1 MYRVIDFRKRN
12 GTVREAAVEGTAVAS
27 IADVLT
33 ELGRGAA
40 SERPDLRARVAEI
53 IATVR
58 ERGDAALAEYT
69 ARFDGVDVPADG
81 LKVSEEEIEAA
92 VAGLDPELYAAMQ
105 AAGERIRR
113 FHSAQMAAA
122 EDVWQYGSG
131 SDPGSAIRLGWLTR
145 PLRRVGIYVPGGTA
159 PLFSSVLMNA
169 IPAVVAGVAE
179 IVMCAPP
186 GRDGRIPAVT
196 LAAARVAGV
205 DKVFVCGG
213 AQAIAAMAYGTA
225 TIPACDK
232 IVGPGNAYVAEA
244 KRQVYGQCA
253 IDMIAGPSEVMI
265 VADRSADPA
274 YIAADLLAQAE
285 HDPQAQAILVS
296 NEPELVEAVQ
306 AELARQL
313 PLLPRS
319 DIAVAA
325 LANSAAVLV
334 YDLETA
340 LELVNAY
347 APEHLELQVEPEK
360 RNELLPRINNAGAV
374 FMGAYSVEALGD
386 YWAGTN
392 HVLPTGGTAR
402 FSSGLSV
409 LDFLRRM
416 SVIDYSGADLSR
428 EGAAVVCMA
437 AAEGLEAHANSIR
450 LRLVALRASADA
462 ADPTGG
468 DVATQGDVALP
479 TTDSSAE
486 GKELWSELALSL
498 TPYIPGEQPS
508 AGEVE
513 RIIKLNTNE
522 LPFSPSPRVLAALA
536 DFDGESLRRYPDY
549 RAAKLR
555 VALADLEN
563 SVAAATNSAVVAE
576 YARSGKNDSD
586 LAPLTAEN
594 IFVGNGSDEVL
605 AFAFAAFG
613 RPAAGPILLADP
625 GYSFYPV
632 YADYNRLPVSYVGP
646 FIDRP
651 VDVCGFD
658 RPGSMVVL
666 ANPNAPTGAGITLN
680 EVEHLV
686 TYDPQRLVLI
696 DEAYVDFGGE
706 TAAPLVGKYNNLL
719 VVKTFSKSRG
729 LAGLRLGY
737 AIGAPQ
743 LIAALVTIRDSFNS
757 YTVGSIVQT
766 LGIAAAEDRE
776 WWRAANKQI
785 MTTRAEAVAELT
797 ALGFA
802 VVPSQTN
809 FIWARYAG
817 EPKLGGREIFTALR
831 AKNIWVRYFS
841 RPELAD
847 YLRITI
853 GTAEEMAALY
863 RALGE
868 IIKEKKNESS
878 EG

>member
-33 ELGRGAA
+33 ELGRGVA

-69 ARFDGVDVPADG
+69 ARFDGVEIATDS
-81 LKVSEEEIEAA
+81 LKVSEEEIETA

-113 FHSAQMAAA
+113 FHSTQMAAA
-122 EDVWQYGSG
+122 EDVWQYGSM
-131 SDPGSAIRLGWLTR
+131 SDPDSDTRLGWLTR

-169 IPAVVAGVAE
+169 IPAAVAGVAE

-205 DKVFVCGG
+205 DRVFVCGG

-265 VADRSADPA
+265 VADLSADPA

-285 HDPQAQAILVS
+285 HDTQAQAILVS

-306 AELARQL
+306 AELERQL

-325 LANSAAVLV
+325 LENSAAVLV
-334 YDLETA
+334 DDLETA
-340 LELVNAY
+340 LELVNVY

-360 RNELLPRINNAGAV
+360 QNEMLPRIYNAGAV

-392 HVLPTGGTAR
+392 HVLPTGRTAR

-416 SVIDYSGADLSR
+416 SVIDYSGADLSC
-428 EGAAVVCMA
+428 EGAAVVRMA
-437 AAEGLEAHANSIR
+437 EAEGLEAHANSIR
-450 LRLVALRASADA
+450 LRLAALQTTSDDDRATERIAT
-462 ADPTGG
+462 PT
-468 DVATQGDVALP
+468 D
-479 TTDSSAE
+479 

-498 TPYIPGEQPS
+498 TPYIPGEQPT
-508 AGEVE
+508 AGEAG

-522 LPFSPSPRVLAALA
+522 LPFAPSPKVLAALA

-563 SVAAATNSAVVAE
+563 SAAEVTNSAAE
-576 YARSGKNDSD
+576 VEYSGSGKKTPDPAS
-586 LAPLTAEN
+586 LTAEN

-605 AFAFAAFG
+605 AFAFTAFG
-613 RPAAGPILLADP
+613 CAEAGPVLLADP

-651 VDVCGFD
+651 VDVRGFD

-666 ANPNAPTGAGITLN
+666 ANPNAPTGAGITLS

-686 TYDPQRLVLI
+686 NYDPQRLVLI
-696 DEAYVDFGGE
+696 DEAYVDYGGE
-706 TAAPLVGKYNNLL
+706 TAAPLVGKYDNLL

-757 YTVGSIVQT
+757 YTVGSIVQA

-802 VVPSQTN
+802 VAPSQTN
-809 FIWARYAG
+809 FIWTRYAG

-863 RALGE
+863 RALRE
-868 IIKEKKNESS
+868 IIKEKRSESS
-878 EG
+878 ES